1 MIINLPNGK
10 SVEVPLEVYLR
21 MTDEDFEYLM
31 SINWGDEILN
41 PFQSSVLL
49 YGEAQEE
56 EEDESEN
63 SEEPVDPDDLDKLR
77 DLDAEIDE

>member
-10 SVEVPLEVYLR
+10 SVEVSLEVYLR

-31 SINWGDEILN
+31 SLNWGDELIN

-49 YGEAQEE
+49 YGEAKIEE
-56 EEDESEN
+56 DDDDEDESDAE
-63 SEEPVDPDDLDKLR
+63 VDTLS
-77 DLDAEIDE
+77 DLDAEAFDE